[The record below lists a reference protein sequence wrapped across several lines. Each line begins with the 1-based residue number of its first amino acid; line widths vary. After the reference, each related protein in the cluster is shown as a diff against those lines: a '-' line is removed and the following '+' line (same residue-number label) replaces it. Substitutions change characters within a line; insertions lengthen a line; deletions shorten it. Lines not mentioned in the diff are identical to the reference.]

1 MKNIIIESIIVGL
14 ITAIIGKLISKILIE
29 INEADTH
36 DNLQKWTEPHILEVS
51 LFFTGIV
58 IHLLFEYIGLNKWY
72 CDKKTRKCIRKI
84 SILNN

>member
-29 INEADTH
+29 INHMDKE
-36 DNLQKWTEPHILEVS
+36 NNIPSWTEPHILEVS

-72 CDKKTRKCIRKI
+72 CNKKTRKCIRKI